1 VSIAR
6 RRRSRR
12 GSRKLTDPDP
22 RGRGRS
28 TVLRRAHCCRRED
41 LTVAGIYDVL
51 DARFSSSAA
60 GDQQLEMLYDNCRW
74 AEGPIYVP
82 AGRYLIWSDIPN
94 DRLLRWDETNGVV
107 SVFRSPAGNVNGNV
121 LDLQG
126 RFIMKSGTAA
136 PLETSPLGSRL

>member
-1 VSIAR
+1 M
-6 RRRSRR
+6 
-12 GSRKLTDPDP
+12 
-22 RGRGRS
+22 
-28 TVLRRAHCCRRED
+28 
-41 LTVAGIYDVL
+41 AGIYDVL